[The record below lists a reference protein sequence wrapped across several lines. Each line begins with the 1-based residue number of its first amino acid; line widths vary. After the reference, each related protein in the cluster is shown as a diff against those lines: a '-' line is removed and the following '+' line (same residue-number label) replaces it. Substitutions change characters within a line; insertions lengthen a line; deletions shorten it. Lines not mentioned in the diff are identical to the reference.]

1 MDDVAKLQSRITAAL
16 DRIRSGLDSLDDV
29 QVSAEPPPELVA
41 QLEDERLA
49 NAQLEER
56 VRVLKDR
63 QDGKISDLE
72 ARVAAQK
79 AQLVTLDGELQRLRA
94 SQAELR
100 HLTRQLRDA
109 AMEGVAQPEL
119 INRATMAELDAIAA
133 QRDADAAEV
142 DAILSELKP
151 LLSEDTHAAG

>member
-1 MDDVAKLQSRITAAL
+1 MDDVAELQGRITAAL
-16 DRIRSGLDSLDDV
+16 DRIRSGLDNLDEAS
-29 QVSAEPPPELVA
+29 QTAEPSPELLA

-56 VRVLKDR
+56 VRVLKNR
-63 QDGKISDLE
+63 QDGRISDLE

-94 SQAELR
+94 TQAELR
-100 HLTRQLRDA
+100 QLTRQLRDA
-109 AMEGVAQPEL
+109 AMAGVAEPEL
-119 INRATMAELDAIAA
+119 INRATMAELDAVTA

-151 LLSEDTHAAG
+151 LLSEDNHAAG

>member
-1 MDDVAKLQSRITAAL
+1 MDDVAELQSRITAAL
-16 DRIRSGLDSLDDV
+16 DRIRSGLDNIGDASAN
-29 QVSAEPPPELVA
+29 AEPSPELLA
-41 QLEDERLA
+41 QLDDERLA

-56 VRVLKDR
+56 VRALKNR

-79 AQLVTLDGELQRLRA
+79 AQLVTLDGELQKLRA
-94 SQAELR
+94 SQADLR
-100 HLTRQLRDA
+100 ELTRQLRDA
-109 AMEGVAQPEL
+109 AMAGVAQPEL
-119 INRATMAELDAIAA
+119 INRATMAELDAITA

-151 LLSEDTHAAG
+151 LLSEDTHATG